1 MAFQVRT
8 KKLLLGAGIVV
19 VLLGSAAFAQ
29 SVPVVTG
36 DARVDKLLS
45 QMTLEEKLKL
55 IDGTQ
60 EDSAVYQGQAG
71 YIAGVPRLG
80 IPGLRFAD
88 GPPGVLTRHPSHAET
103 ATMGVAATF
112 SRKTAEENGEVIGRE
127 ERSLGIDVAL
137 QPS

>member
-1 MAFQVRT
+1 MTFQVRI
-8 KKLLLGAGIVV
+8 KKLLLGAGIAV

-60 EDSAVYQGQAG
+60 EDSAVYH
-71 YIAGVPRLG
+71 RTL
-80 IPGLRFAD
+80 L
-88 GPPGVLTRHPSHAET
+88 
-103 ATMGVAATF
+103 
-112 SRKTAEENGEVIGRE
+112 
-127 ERSLGIDVAL
+127 
-137 QPS
+137 